1 MSERMKKYKSE
12 LSLVGKCNPNTRKAL
27 FRHGDSEFIKAIVD
41 IVWTI
46 LENKVPLQQKEKAKI
61 LEQENVL
68 RRIADRG
75 RSIEEKRRLL
85 CRQDGGNAAID
96 LINIAN
102 EHF

>member
-1 MSERMKKYKSE
+1 MKKYKSE

-27 FRHGDSEFIKAIVD
+27 FRHGDTEFIKAIVD

-46 LENKVPLQQKEKAKI
+46 LEKKIPFQQKKKAKI
-61 LEQENVL
+61 LKQENVL

-85 CRQDGGNAAID
+85 CRQDEGNAAID